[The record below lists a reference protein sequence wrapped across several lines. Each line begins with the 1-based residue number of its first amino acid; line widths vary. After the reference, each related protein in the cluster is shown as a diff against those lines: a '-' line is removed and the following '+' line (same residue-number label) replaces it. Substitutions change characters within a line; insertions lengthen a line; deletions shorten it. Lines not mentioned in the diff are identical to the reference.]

1 MITSFFKAKPA
12 AGDAAA
18 ASSST
23 TAVASVASGSTKDQK
38 TPAKENERPVAAEG
52 GTKRAGLAASSPQ
65 EELVVVEPETSEH
78 SHKRL
83 RKGKA
88 QVVESDDDE
97 QMDESAPAESAA
109 PKRVADVPDSAKAE
123 GGDADGEKADEDGG
137 GEEAEEE
144 EQEEGEEEEEAAGEE
159 GAKAGPSGA
168 ARPLKLKQAK
178 AKGAPP
184 KGSTAATIQYHKYD
198 VAGAATWKAG
208 EGVPYLFLA
217 RVFGTVEDEPK
228 RLRITELMANAF
240 RTVLA
245 VSPQDL
251 LPVVRLTTNKIA
263 ADYAGI
269 ELGIGDSI
277 MIKAVA
283 ETCGR
288 SVAAIKESLE
298 QEGDLGIVA
307 LQSRGKQMMMM
318 KPKPLAVRGVFK
330 VLTEI
335 AMASGKDVQTRK
347 KEKVKQMLVSAQ
359 EKEAQYIVRALQ
371 GKMRIGAS
379 EQTVLVALAH
389 AVALSEAEAAAAAGG
404 AKLQLPKGEALQELL
419 AAAEATVKQ
428 AFCELPNLD
437 LIVPALLEHGLASL
451 HEHAKLNAG
460 IPVKPMLAKPTKG
473 LSEVLD
479 RMGQARRHAHL

>member
-23 TAVASVASGSTKDQK
+23 TAVASVASGSTKDQE

-97 QMDESAPAESAA
+97 QMDEGAPAESAA

-123 GGDADGEKADEDGG
+123 GGDADGEKADDDGG

-208 EGVPYLFLA
+208 EDVPYLFLA
-217 RVFGTVEDEPK
+217 RVFGTVEDESK

-245 VSPQDL
+245 VSPLDL

-288 SVAAIKESLE
+288 SVKAIKESLQ

-404 AKLQLPKGEALQELL
+404 AKLPKGEALQELL

-437 LIVPALLEHGLASL
+437 LIVPALREHGLASL

-479 RMGQARRHAHL
+479 RMGQARRDAHL

>member
-1 MITSFFKAKPA
+1 
-12 AGDAAA
+12 
-18 ASSST
+18 
-23 TAVASVASGSTKDQK
+23 
-38 TPAKENERPVAAEG
+38 
-52 GTKRAGLAASSPQ
+52 
-65 EELVVVEPETSEH
+65 PETSEH

-97 QMDESAPAESAA
+97 QMDETAAPAESAA
-109 PKRVADVPDSAKAE
+109 PKRIADVPDAAEAEEEEAE
-123 GGDADGEKADEDGG
+123 GDKADEDGEDEAAEEEE
-137 GEEAEEE
+137 EEAEEE
-144 EQEEGEEEEEAAGEE
+144 EAGEE

-168 ARPLKLKQAK
+168 ARPLKLKQASK

-298 QEGDLGIVA
+298 QERPNSNPSPSPFPDPCPEPFLNPSFDPNSSPNPDPTARAGGRPRH
-307 LQSRGKQMMMM
+307 RGAAEPRQ
-318 KPKPLAVRGVFK
+318 A
-330 VLTEI
+330 
-335 AMASGKDVQTRK
+335 DDDD
-347 KEKVKQMLVSAQ
+347 
-359 EKEAQYIVRALQ
+359 EAQAARGARRLQ
-371 GKMRIGAS
+371 GAHRDRDGERQGRPGA
-379 EQTVLVALAH
+379 
-389 AVALSEAEAAAAAGG
+389 
-404 AKLQLPKGEALQELL
+404 P
-419 AAAEATVKQ
+419 
-428 AFCELPNLD
+428 P
-437 LIVPALLEHGLASL
+437 
-451 HEHAKLNAG
+451 
-460 IPVKPMLAKPTKG
+460 
-473 LSEVLD
+473 
-479 RMGQARRHAHL
+479 

>member
-23 TAVASVASGSTKDQK
+23 TAVASGSTKDQE
-38 TPAKENERPVAAEG
+38 TPAKENERPVAAAG

-109 PKRVADVPDSAKAE
+109 PKRIADVPDSAEAE
-123 GGDADGEKADEDGG
+123 GGDADGEKASADGADEAEEA
-137 GEEAEEE
+137 EEAEEE
-144 EQEEGEEEEEAAGEE
+144 EEEEEAAAAGEE
-159 GAKAGPSGA
+159 GAKAGPSAA
-168 ARPLKLKQAK
+168 ARPLKLKQASK

-298 QEGDLGIVA
+298 QEGDDLE
-307 LQSRGKQMMMM
+307 
-318 KPKPLAVRGVFK
+318 PKP
-330 VLTEI
+330 EP
-335 AMASGKDVQTRK
+335 
-347 KEKVKQMLVSAQ
+347 E
-359 EKEAQYIVRALQ
+359 
-371 GKMRIGAS
+371 
-379 EQTVLVALAH
+379 
-389 AVALSEAEAAAAAGG
+389 
-404 AKLQLPKGEALQELL
+404 P
-419 AAAEATVKQ
+419 
-428 AFCELPNLD
+428 
-437 LIVPALLEHGLASL
+437 
-451 HEHAKLNAG
+451 
-460 IPVKPMLAKPTKG
+460 
-473 LSEVLD
+473 
-479 RMGQARRHAHL
+479 

>member
-97 QMDESAPAESAA
+97 QMDEGAPAESAA

>member
-1 MITSFFKAKPA
+1 MILT
-12 AGDAAA
+12 
-18 ASSST
+18 
-23 TAVASVASGSTKDQK
+23 
-38 TPAKENERPVAAEG
+38 
-52 GTKRAGLAASSPQ
+52 L
-65 EELVVVEPETSEH
+65 
-78 SHKRL
+78 
-83 RKGKA
+83 
-88 QVVESDDDE
+88 
-97 QMDESAPAESAA
+97 
-109 PKRVADVPDSAKAE
+109 
-123 GGDADGEKADEDGG
+123 
-137 GEEAEEE
+137 
-144 EQEEGEEEEEAAGEE
+144 
-159 GAKAGPSGA
+159 
-168 ARPLKLKQAK
+168 PL
-178 AKGAPP
+178 
-184 KGSTAATIQYHKYD
+184 T
-198 VAGAATWKAG
+198 
-208 EGVPYLFLA
+208 
-217 RVFGTVEDEPK
+217 
-228 RLRITELMANAF
+228 
-240 RTVLA
+240 RT
-245 VSPQDL
+245 L
-251 LPVVRLTTNKIA
+251 L
-263 ADYAGI
+263 
-269 ELGIGDSI
+269 
-277 MIKAVA
+277 
-283 ETCGR
+283 
-288 SVAAIKESLE
+288 LE

-404 AKLQLPKGEALQELL
+404 AKLPKLPKGEALQELL

>member
-18 ASSST
+18 ASSSI
-23 TAVASVASGSTKDQK
+23 TAVASVASGSTKDQE

-97 QMDESAPAESAA
+97 QMDEGAPAESAA

-137 GEEAEEE
+137 GEEAEE
-144 EQEEGEEEEEAAGEE
+144 EEGEEEEEAAGEE

-208 EGVPYLFLA
+208 EDVPYLFLA
-217 RVFGTVEDEPK
+217 RVFGTVEDESK

-404 AKLQLPKGEALQELL
+404 SKLPKGEALQELL

-479 RMGQARRHAHL
+479 RMGQARRDAHL